1 MARRINVTD
10 LDFDGIK
17 NNLKTFLKQQDQLT
31 DYDFEGSTMSTL
43 LDVLA
48 YNTHYNAV
56 YANVLANEMFLDSAD
71 LRNSIVSHA
80 KHVGYTPRSA
90 TAPVAFLN
98 VTVNNATGS
107 TLTAARGTT
116 FTTTVDGTS
125 YNYVVR
131 DATTITPTDGVY
143 TFSSLPVYE
152 GTLIDNKYTVD
163 TTNADQRFL
172 IQNDLADTTS
182 LKVTVQNS
190 SSDSTTSTYTL
201 ATDLADITST
211 SKIYYLEGAEDNQY
225 EVKFG
230 DGILGAALSTGNIV
244 TLSYIVTNAEESNG
258 ASSFSLSGTLGG
270 FSNVTITTATNSAN
284 GAQPETPDSIRF
296 NAPKQYASQNRTVTT
311 NDYASKVKQ
320 IYTNAQSVQ
329 VWGGEDNSTPVYGR
343 VYISIKPVSG
353 ATLTE
358 AKKTDIITQ
367 LKDFNVASV
376 TPVIQDPETTSLQLS
391 VDVKYDAKSTTRS
404 SDSIKAL
411 VSSAITT
418 FNTDNLGQFDGLF
431 RHSKFIETINKVDTS
446 ILSNITT
453 VKMHKSFTATTSGA
467 TTYTISYNNAFYNP
481 HSGHNASGG
490 GVLTSSGFKIN
501 GDTTN
506 EYFLDEDGA
515 GNVRLYYL
523 VGQTRTYTNNTQGT
537 IDYLT
542 GLVTLNS
549 LNITGVSNVDG
560 ASATQVRLIVQPD
573 SNDIIAVRNQ
583 VLEIDLTNT
592 SITAVVDTVATGGS
606 SAGVGVTTTSSYT
619 RTANTA
625 GSTSTS
631 STSTSS
637 SSSSSS
643 SSGY

>member
-230 DGILGAALSTGNIV
+230 DGILGASLSTGNIV
-244 TLSYIVTNAEESNG
+244 TLSYIVTSAEESNG
-258 ASSFSLSGTLGG
+258 ASAFSLSGTLGG
-270 FSNVTITTATNSAN
+270 FSDVTVTTETNSAN

-537 IDYLT
+537 IDYT
-542 GLVTLNS
+542 NGSITLNS
-549 LNITGVSNVDG
+549 LFITSVSNVDG
-560 ASATQVRLIVQPD
+560 ATSTAVRLTVIPNSVDVIP
-573 SNDIIAVRNQ
+573 VRNQ
-583 VLEIDLTNT
+583 VIEIDETNT
-592 SITAVVDTVATGGS
+592 TVTVSADTYD
-606 SAGVGVTTTSSYT
+606 TTSGIGYT
-619 RTANTA
+619 A
-625 GSTSTS
+625 STSYAS
-631 STSTSS
+631 
-637 SSSSSS
+637 
-643 SSGY
+643 

>member
-258 ASSFSLSGTLGG
+258 ASSFSLSETLGG

-320 IYTNAQSVQ
+320 IYTIAQSVQ

-353 ATLTE
+353 ATVTE

-537 IDYLT
+537 IDYT
-542 GLVTLNS
+542 NGSITLNS
-549 LNITGVSNVDG
+549 LFITSVSNVDG
-560 ASATQVRLIVQPD
+560 STSTAVRLTVIPNSVDVIP
-573 SNDIIAVRNQ
+573 VRNQ
-583 VLEIDLTNT
+583 VIEIDETNT
-592 SITAVVDTVATGGS
+592 TVTVSADTYD
-606 SAGVGVTTTSSYT
+606 TTSGIGYT
-619 RTANTA
+619 A
-625 GSTSTS
+625 STSYAS
-631 STSTSS
+631 
-637 SSSSSS
+637 
-643 SSGY
+643 